1 MNFFFRTNF
10 NEKVGLGHLFRCL
23 RLIRYFEKQKHS
35 CYLFTDLL
43 KKKFHFLKNFNVIPI
58 YKKKVH
64 FFDQKRDI
72 IQFTR
77 ATKNFK
83 KGIVIIDDYRINID
97 WEKRISKFHK
107 KVAVID
113 DLNKKHYSDYIIN
126 YNPSFD
132 LTGNFNYKNVLKK
145 NCKILLGHKFSILEK
160 KKKRKKSKNFNVI
173 LYNGSGGDLIFFE
186 KIIKSFLLEKEKLH
200 KKNVIFKVVIGPFS
214 KNKEKI
220 LNFSKKNKQI
230 IPILNCY
237 NLNDILFDANLFVG
251 SAGVSSFETAL
262 SKVPSI
268 LFQVSNN
275 QKVQSKYMEKIGHFI
290 ILKLK
295 DLYSY
300 EKISQLILLA
310 KLQYRRFLY
319 LSKTREFSVDFKG
332 TKRILENITK
342 KNISQRID
350 NKTNKKLIENQYIRK
365 VNDKDINHYLY
376 SRNLKLNRN
385 HSTTLKKIIPI
396 DHYNWW
402 FITKRIS
409 YVLIKNN
416 KRILYFYHENIFS
429 DKTYNYFLSGWFACH
444 SNCGI
449 REILYALNWQKN
461 MKLDVVNSKK
471 KIMWLST
478 IKNNNKF
485 SMKLSKYIG
494 WKRLSEKN
502 SCSKILKKYYNINK
516 GFVYYSR

>member
-23 RLIRYFEKQKHS
+23 RLIRYFETQRHF

-43 KKKFHFLKNFNVIPI
+43 KKKFDFLKNFNVIPI
-58 YKKKVH
+58 YKKKIN
-64 FFDQKRDI
+64 FFDQKRDAI
-72 IQFTR
+72 KFTR

-83 KGIVIIDDYRINID
+83 KGIVIIDDYRIGVD

-107 KVAVID
+107 KVVVID
-113 DLNKKHYSDYIIN
+113 DLNKKHYSNYIIN

-160 KKKRKKSKNFNVI
+160 KKKRKKSKNFNVVM
-173 LYNGSGGDLIFFE
+173 YNGSSGDLIFFE
-186 KIIKSFLLEKEKLH
+186 KIIKFFLLKQEKLH
-200 KKNVIFKVVIGPFS
+200 KKNVIFKIVIGPFS
-214 KNKEKI
+214 KNKERI
-220 LNFSKKNKQI
+220 LNFSKKNKKI

-237 NLNDILFDANLFVG
+237 NLNDILLDADLFVG
-251 SAGVSSFETAL
+251 SAGLSSFETAL
-262 SKVPSI
+262 NKVPSI
-268 LFQVSNN
+268 LFQVNNN
-275 QKVQSKYMEKIGHFI
+275 QIVRSKYMEKIGHFI
-290 ILKLK
+290 ILKPK
-295 DLYSY
+295 DLYAY
-300 EKISQLILLA
+300 EKISQLILLV

-319 LSKTREFSVDFKG
+319 LSKIQEFLIDSKG

-342 KNISQRID
+342 KNISKQID
-350 NKTNKKLIENQYIRK
+350 NKANKKLIKNQYIRK

-385 HSTTLKKIIPI
+385 HSTILKKIIPI

-444 SNCGI
+444 SNCTI
-449 REILYALNWQKN
+449 REILYALKWQWQKN
-461 MKLDVVNSKK
+461 MKLNVVNSKQ
-471 KIMWLST
+471 KIIWLAT
-478 IKNNNKF
+478 VKNNNKF
-485 SMKLSKYIG
+485 IMKLNKYIG
-494 WKRLSEKN
+494 FKRLSEKN
-502 SCSKILKKYYNINK
+502 SCTKILKKYYNIQ
-516 GFVYYSR
+516 

>member
-35 CYLFTDLL
+35 CYLLTDLL
-43 KKKFHFLKNFNVIPI
+43 KEKFNFLKNIKVISI
-58 YKKKVH
+58 YKKKLD
-64 FFDQKRDI
+64 FFEQKRDV
-72 IQFTR
+72 IQFTK

-83 KGIVIIDDYRINID
+83 KGIVIIDDYRIGVD
-97 WEKRISKFHK
+97 WEKSISRFHK

-145 NCKILLGHKFSILEK
+145 KCKILLGHKFSILEK
-160 KKKRKKSKNFNVI
+160 EKKRKKSKNFNVI
-173 LYNGSGGDLIFFE
+173 MYNGSGGDLIFFE
-186 KIIKSFLLEKEKLH
+186 KIIKSFLLQKEKLH

-214 KNKEKI
+214 KNKERI

-237 NLNDILFDANLFVG
+237 DLNDILFDANLFVG
-251 SAGVSSFETAL
+251 SAGVSSFETAFN
-262 SKVPSI
+262 KVPSI
-268 LFQVSNN
+268 LFQVNSN
-275 QKVQSKYMEKIGHFI
+275 QIVQSKYMEKIGHFI

-295 DLYSY
+295 DLYAY
-300 EKISQLILLA
+300 EKISKLILLA
-310 KLQYRRFLY
+310 KLQYKRFLY
-319 LSKTREFSVDFKG
+319 LSKTREFLVDFKG

-350 NKTNKKLIENQYIRK
+350 NKANKKLIENQYIRK

-376 SRNLKLNRN
+376 SRNLELNRN

-402 FITKRIS
+402 FITKRVS

-449 REILYALNWQKN
+449 REILYALKWQKN
-461 MKLDVVNSKK
+461 MKLNIVNSKQ
-471 KIMWLST
+471 KIVWLST

-494 WKRLSEKN
+494 WKRLNEKN
-502 SCSKILKKYYNINK
+502 SCSKILKKYYNVNR
-516 GFVYYSR
+516 GLVYYSR

>member
-10 NEKVGLGHLFRCL
+10 NEKIGLGHLFRCL
-23 RLIRYFEKQKHS
+23 RLIRYFETQKRS

-83 KGIVIIDDYRINID
+83 KGIVIIDDYRIGVD

-160 KKKRKKSKNFNVI
+160 KKKRKKTKNFNVI
-173 LYNGSGGDLIFFE
+173 MYNGSSGDLIFFE
-186 KIIKSFLLEKEKLH
+186 KIIKFFLLKKEKLH

-214 KNKEKI
+214 KNKERI

-262 SKVPSI
+262 NKVPSI
-268 LFQVSNN
+268 LFQVNNN

-295 DLYSY
+295 DLYAY

-332 TKRILENITK
+332 TKRILKNITK

-350 NKTNKKLIENQYIRK
+350 NKANKKLIENQYIRK

-429 DKTYNYFLSGWFACH
+429 DKTYNYFLSGWFACAK
-444 SNCGI
+444 NCTI
-449 REILYALNWQKN
+449 KEVLQALNWQRNKN
-461 MKLDVVNSKK
+461 KK
-471 KIMWLST
+471 VKWISFIKKTNHLS
-478 IKNNNKF
+478 I
-485 SMKLSKYIG
+485 KLSKYIG
-494 WKRLSEKN
+494 WRNMDKKN
-502 SCSKILKKYYNINK
+502 KIINILARNFEINSNK
-516 GFVYYSR
+516 FIFRERKI

>member
-23 RLIRYFEKQKHS
+23 RLIRYFETQKHS

-72 IQFTR
+72 IQFTK

-83 KGIVIIDDYRINID
+83 KGIVIIDDYRIGVD

-173 LYNGSGGDLIFFE
+173 MYNGSGGDLIFFE
-186 KIIKSFLLEKEKLH
+186 KIIKFFLLKKKKLH
-200 KKNVIFKVVIGPFS
+200 KRNVIFKVVIGPFS
-214 KNKEKI
+214 KNKERI

-262 SKVPSI
+262 NKVPSI
-268 LFQVSNN
+268 LFQVNNN

-295 DLYSY
+295 DLYAY

-332 TKRILENITK
+332 TKRILKNITK

-350 NKTNKKLIENQYIRK
+350 NKANKKLIENQYIRK

-376 SRNLKLNRN
+376 SMNLKLNRN

-429 DKTYNYFLSGWFACH
+429 DKTYNYFLSGWFAGAK
-444 SNCGI
+444 NCTI
-449 REILYALNWQKN
+449 KEVLQALNWQRNKN
-461 MKLDVVNSKK
+461 KK
-471 KIMWLST
+471 VKWISFIKKTNHLS
-478 IKNNNKF
+478 I
-485 SMKLSKYIG
+485 KLSKYIG
-494 WKRLSEKN
+494 WRNMDKKN
-502 SCSKILKKYYNINK
+502 KIINILARNFKINRNK
-516 GFVYYSR
+516 FIFQER

>member
-23 RLIRYFEKQKHS
+23 RLIRYFETQKHS

-43 KKKFHFLKNFNVIPI
+43 KKKFHFLKNFNVFPI
-58 YKKKVH
+58 YKKKVR
-64 FFDQKRDI
+64 FFDQKKDV

-83 KGIVIIDDYRINID
+83 KGIVIIDDYRIGVE

-107 KVAVID
+107 KVAAID

-132 LTGNFNYKNVLKK
+132 LTGNFNYKNVLKR

-160 KKKRKKSKNFNVI
+160 KRKRKKSKNFNVI
-173 LYNGSGGDLIFFE
+173 MYNGSSGDLIFFE
-186 KIIKSFLLEKEKLH
+186 KIIKSFLLKKEKLH

-214 KNKEKI
+214 KNKERI

-237 NLNDILFDANLFVG
+237 NLNDILSDANLFVG

-262 SKVPSI
+262 NKVPSI
-268 LFQVSNN
+268 LFQVNNN
-275 QKVQSKYMEKIGHFI
+275 QKVQPEYMEKIGHFI

-295 DLYSY
+295 DLYAY
-300 EKISQLILLA
+300 EKISKLILLA

-319 LSKTREFSVDFKG
+319 LSKAREFLIDFKG

-342 KNISQRID
+342 ENISQRID
-350 NKTNKKLIENQYIRK
+350 NKVNKKAVENQYIRK
-365 VNDKDINHYLY
+365 VNDKDINHYLH

-385 HSTTLKKIIPI
+385 HSTTLKKITSIE
-396 DHYNWW
+396 HYNWW

-416 KRILYFYHENIFS
+416 KRILYFYHENIFN
-429 DKTYNYFLSGWFACH
+429 DKTYNYLLSGWFACH
-444 SNCGI
+444 SNCKI

-461 MKLDVVNSKK
+461 MKLNVANSKQ
-471 KIMWLST
+471 KIMWLFT

-485 SMKLSKYIG
+485 SMKLSKYIS

-502 SCSKILKKYYNINK
+502 PLSKILNKYYDTNK

>member
-10 NEKVGLGHLFRCL
+10 NKKVGLGHLFRCL
-23 RLIRYFEKQKHS
+23 RLIRYFETQKHS

-58 YKKKVH
+58 YKKKVD
-64 FFDQKRDI
+64 FFDQKKDI

-83 KGIVIIDDYRINID
+83 KGIVIIDDYRIGVD
-97 WEKRISKFHK
+97 WEKRISKYHK

-173 LYNGSGGDLIFFE
+173 MYNGSGGDLIFFE
-186 KIIKSFLLEKEKLH
+186 KIIKFFLLKQKKSH
-200 KKNVIFKVVIGPFS
+200 KKNVIFKIVIGPFS
-214 KNKEKI
+214 KNKERI

-262 SKVPSI
+262 NKVPSI
-268 LFQVSNN
+268 LFQVNDN
-275 QKVQSKYMEKIGHFI
+275 QKVQSEYMEKIGHFI

-295 DLYSY
+295 DLYAY

-319 LSKTREFSVDFKG
+319 LSKTREFLIDFKG

-342 KNISQRID
+342 KNTSQRIN
-350 NKTNKKLIENQYIRK
+350 NKANKKLIENQYIRK

-429 DKTYNYFLSGWFACH
+429 DKTYNYFLSGWFAGAK
-444 SNCGI
+444 NCTI
-449 REILYALNWQKN
+449 KEVLQALNWQRNKN
-461 MKLDVVNSKK
+461 KK
-471 KIMWLST
+471 VKWISLIKKTNHLS
-478 IKNNNKF
+478 I
-485 SMKLSKYIG
+485 KLSKYIV
-494 WKRLSEKN
+494 WRNMDKKN
-502 SCSKILKKYYNINK
+502 KVMNILARNFKINSNKFIFRESKI
-516 GFVYYSR
+516 

>member
-10 NEKVGLGHLFRCL
+10 NEKIGLGNLFRCL
-23 RLIRYFEKQKHS
+23 RLIRYFETQKHS

-43 KKKFHFLKNFNVIPI
+43 KKKFLFLKNFNVIPI

-72 IQFTR
+72 IQFRR
-77 ATKNFK
+77 ATKNLK
-83 KGIVIIDDYRINID
+83 KGIVIIDDYRISVD
-97 WEKRISKFHK
+97 WEKHISKFHK
-107 KVAVID
+107 KIAVID

-173 LYNGSGGDLIFFE
+173 MYNGSGGDLIFFE
-186 KIIKSFLLEKEKLH
+186 KIIKFFLLKKEKLH
-200 KKNVIFKVVIGPFS
+200 KKDVIFKVVIGPFS
-214 KNKEKI
+214 KNKERI

-262 SKVPSI
+262 NKVPSI
-268 LFQVSNN
+268 LFQVNNN

-295 DLYSY
+295 DLYDY
-300 EKISQLILLA
+300 KKISQLILLA

-319 LSKTREFSVDFKG
+319 LSKTREFLVDFKG

-342 KNISQRID
+342 KNISQRIN
-350 NKTNKKLIENQYIRK
+350 NKANKKLIENQYIRK

-385 HSTTLKKIIPI
+385 HSTTLKKITPI

-409 YVLIKNN
+409 YALIKNN

-429 DKTYNYFLSGWFACH
+429 DKTYNYVLSGWFACQ
-444 SNCGI
+444 SNCEI

-461 MKLDVVNSKK
+461 MKLDVVNSKQ

-502 SCSKILKKYYNINK
+502 SRSKILKKYYNINK
-516 GFVYYSR
+516 GYVYYSR

>member
-23 RLIRYFEKQKHS
+23 RLIRYFETQKHS

-43 KKKFHFLKNFNVIPI
+43 KKKFNFLKNFNVISI
-58 YKKKVH
+58 YKKKVL
-64 FFDQKRDI
+64 FFDQKKDI
-72 IQFTR
+72 IQFTS

-83 KGIVIIDDYRINID
+83 KGIVIIDDYRIGVD

-160 KKKRKKSKNFNVI
+160 KRKRKKSKNFNVI
-173 LYNGSGGDLIFFE
+173 MYNGSCGDLIFFE
-186 KIIKSFLLEKEKLH
+186 NIIKSFFLEKEKLL

-214 KNKEKI
+214 KNKERI

-237 NLNDILFDANLFVG
+237 NLNDILFDANIFVG

-262 SKVPSI
+262 NKVPSI
-268 LFQVSNN
+268 LFQVNNN

-295 DLYSY
+295 DLYAY
-300 EKISQLILLA
+300 EKISQLILLV
-310 KLQYRRFLY
+310 KLQYKCFLY

-342 KNISQRID
+342 KNINQQID
-350 NKTNKKLIENQYIRK
+350 NKTKKKLIEKQYIRK

-376 SRNLKLNRN
+376 SRNLKINRN

-444 SNCGI
+444 SNYGI

-461 MKLDVVNSKK
+461 MKLNVVNNKQ

-502 SCSKILKKYYNINK
+502 LRSKILKRHYNINK

>member
-10 NEKVGLGHLFRCL
+10 NEKIGLGHLFRCL
-23 RLIRYFEKQKHS
+23 RLIRYFETQGHS

-43 KKKFHFLKNFNVIPI
+43 KKRFHFLKNFNVIPI

-64 FFDQKRDI
+64 FFDQKIDV

-83 KGIVIIDDYRINID
+83 KGIVIIDDYRIGVD
-97 WEKRISKFHK
+97 WERRISKFHK

-173 LYNGSGGDLIFFE
+173 MYNGSGGDLIFFE
-186 KIIKSFLLEKEKLH
+186 KIIKSFLLEGKKSH

-214 KNKEKI
+214 KNKERI

-237 NLNDILFDANLFVG
+237 DLNEILFDANLFVG
-251 SAGVSSFETAL
+251 SAGVSSFETAFNKL
-262 SKVPSI
+262 PSI
-268 LFQVSNN
+268 LFQVNDN

-295 DLYSY
+295 DLYAY

-342 KNISQRID
+342 KNINQRID
-350 NKTNKKLIENQYIRK
+350 NKTKKKLIEKQYIRK

-376 SRNLKLNRN
+376 SRNLKINRN
-385 HSTTLKKIIPI
+385 HSTTPKKIIPI

-402 FITKRIS
+402 FFTKRIS

-444 SNCGI
+444 SKCGI

-461 MKLDVVNSKK
+461 LKLNVMNSKQ
-471 KIMWLST
+471 KIMWLSM

-494 WKRLSEKN
+494 WKRLSKKN
-502 SCSKILKKYYNINK
+502 LRSKILKKYYNINK